1 MRTADRELVDML
13 TEQPPTRSPISTAS
27 LGARLSLDRSSTL
40 SAPTGSISLVVG
52 QSHQDPNTLKAEA
65 LRKRANSK
73 TMRFRRAGSEM
84 PHAELRDATGQR
96 IDPFRTPATTNCPDN
111 HAPIQWDR

>member
-40 SAPTGSISLVVG
+40 SAQTGSISLVVG

-84 PHAELRDATGQR
+84 PHAERPGR
-96 IDPFRTPATTNCPDN
+96 NRTT
-111 HAPIQWDR
+111 DRSVQNPGNNKLSR